1 MNHVSSKMTNQVEAN
16 RCYVEEFVKKIF
28 FYFFVGA
35 AILTLTKKKLH
46 KVLYHKLKDNLN
58 NYLSSMLIDLKRVC
72 KSEESSQFLAIAVS
86 LNQQLV
92 FPMNLVKQ
100 GLLMPNP
107 NLKCQ
112 LSKSILFQQIP
123 TYLMRFQGYLQV
135 WLMGLLQ
142 YKLSKA
148 RVS

>member
-16 RCYVEEFVKKIF
+16 RCYVEEFVKKKF
-28 FYFFVGA
+28 FNFFVGA
-35 AILTLTKKKLH
+35 AILTLTKKNYTKF
-46 KVLYHKLKDNLN
+46 YIKLKDNLN

-112 LSKSILFQQIP
+112 LSKSILLQQIP
-123 TYLMRFQGYLQV
+123 TQLMRFQGYLQV